1 MFKKIAAFCLA
12 TLLAAGPI
20 ITSTNSGATNYY
32 GISASAASDYSYKD
46 NYGVTYTFTVNDDQ
60 TATLTGFSN
69 AKANLV
75 LPSTV
80 KANGVSYTVT
90 ELARY
95 FGKKNKT
102 VQTLTIPNTVTK
114 MGASCFYDATNLK
127 TINGGANVSEVGG
140 LCFLSSA
147 WDFDQED
154 KKGYSSIGKCIILYY
169 SNVQTIDLS
178 TNEFNNIKF
187 IADHAFNG
195 LSKLKYLT
203 LPRNLETISI
213 DAFGLHGDN
222 VFNIHSNTET
232 IKFFDSSQNK
242 YVDLY
247 DACMND
253 NRNSTQADFIA
264 RNYDAFVHTK
274 AADRISE
281 GVAKKIFQECD
292 IAFVG
297 APGNTGYTAL
307 EEYQVVR
314 KLYAYISQ
322 NYDRYTLGP
331 DGSTNFKTEFFDHRG
346 IVCFDYAQMLEYLCN
361 KAGIECEYV
370 SGEGHAWNVVKIGGH
385 WFNIDCCATWTISR
399 LTFLTPDR
407 TVENELGNHHK
418 SAEYQQYICDTQFGD
433 INFDGMVDSTDASL
447 ILNAYTTMNKP
458 NCQFSSLQLV
468 LCDVNRDGKIDS
480 FDACKVLAYYSYAS
494 TYKDENGNFSSD
506 VPSIENYM
514 FSVDGYTIMS

>member
-1 MFKKIAAFCLA
+1 MLKKIAAFCLA

-46 NYGVTYTFTVNDDQ
+46 NYGVTYTFTVKDDQ

-75 LPSTV
+75 LPSIV

-90 ELARY
+90 ALGDN
-95 FGKKNKT
+95 FGKANNT
-102 VQTLTIPNTVTK
+102 IQTLTIPNSITTIGDMCFWSAYFLKTVNNGSGVTECGSYGFS
-114 MGASCFYDATNLK
+114 GAPWLEAQVDQKGYATLGKVLLYYYTPDTTLDLSASKFNNIEYMANSSLFECFDVEYLKLPKNLK
-127 TINGGANVSEVGG
+127 TIKCSHVPLNLEV
-140 LCFLSSA
+140 
-147 WDFDQED
+147 
-154 KKGYSSIGKCIILYY
+154 
-169 SNVQTIDLS
+169 
-178 TNEFNNIKF
+178 IKF
-187 IADHAFNG
+187 YD
-195 LSKLKYLT
+195 K
-203 LPRNLETISI
+203 
-213 DAFGLHGDN
+213 
-222 VFNIHSNTET
+222 
-232 IKFFDSSQNK
+232 SQNK
-242 YVDLY
+242 YVDFY
-247 DACMND
+247 DSCLSK
-253 NRNSTQADFIA
+253 NRNSFQDEFIHN
-264 RNYDAFVHTK
+264 NYSVFSDT
-274 AADRISE
+274 E
-281 GVAKKIFQECD
+281 VAKRAAEEYAKGILQECG
-292 IAFVG
+292 ITYIGSA
-297 APGNTGYTAL
+297 GNTGYSAL
-307 EEYQVVR
+307 EEYQIVR

-322 NYDRYTLGP
+322 NFDRYTLHK
-331 DGSTNFKTEFFDHRG
+331 DGGSKDFRSEFFERRG
-346 IVCFDYAQMLEYLCN
+346 IVCHDYALMFEYLCN
-361 KAGIECEYV
+361 IAGIECKYV
-370 SGEGHAWNVVKIGGH
+370 STIADENHAFNVVKIGDC
-385 WFNIDCCATWTISR
+385 WFNVDCCWTWNWTR

-407 TVENELGNHHK
+407 TVENELGCHHK
-418 SAEYQQYICDTQFGD
+418 DADGQQYVCDTQFGD